1 MARIDLIFFC
11 SILNVIFVYFAV
23 KSEDSFEVGQFRR
36 AKQEGRKAC
45 ACALLAIF
53 VTVAC
58 VTSLLL
64 FFYVWWFG
72 IERNFFCLFCPAE
85 VYKNSFF
92 LIRTVLFPNQNQSY
106 FHFVYCWNT
115 FSSEY
120 FSKTTNGY
128 WQQHIIWDV
137 PNWQAT

>member
-1 MARIDLIFFC
+1 MC
-11 SILNVIFVYFAV
+11 FAV

-72 IERNFFCLFCPAE
+72 IERKFFCLFCPAE
-85 VYKNSFF
+85 FIKTAFSWLELYFF
-92 LIRTVLFPNQNQSY
+92 QTKIKVTFILYVAGTLFHQSISAKPQMAIDNNTLLGCTKLAGYLAHTVFEMWHKS
-106 FHFVYCWNT
+106 T
-115 FSSEY
+115 
-120 FSKTTNGY
+120 
-128 WQQHIIWDV
+128 
-137 PNWQAT
+137 